1 MKTPL
6 MPTPRVFRETLP
18 GIDSLRQDVDLWLN
32 SLGRSWIPALD
43 VYEKDGEMVFRLDL
57 PGLEKSD
64 VKVAVKDDVLM
75 IDGER
80 KVESGVKENEY
91 LCHET
96 PSGSFRRRISL
107 PNPVE
112 EYEVKATFRNRILE
126 IRLPVGIETEGPKEV
141 PIR

>member
-64 VKVAVKDDVLM
+64 VKVAVKDGVPAKL
-75 IDGER
+75 
-80 KVESGVKENEY
+80 KVTS
-91 LCHET
+91 
-96 PSGSFRRRISL
+96 RISTTITDEIESTVDD
-107 PNPVE
+107 PNQP
-112 EYEVKATFRNRILE
+112 TL
-126 IRLPVGIETEGPKEV
+126 L
-141 PIR
+141 